1 MREALD
7 PMCKDDTH
15 KSRLSFVR
23 RNQARDLDGLGLG
36 FGVWGLGFGGL
47 GFGSLGKLCGSKVS
61 VGGYG

>member
-23 RNQARDLDGLGLG
+23 RNQAHDLDGLGL
-36 FGVWGLGFGGL
+36 
-47 GFGSLGKLCGSKVS
+47 SLR
-61 VGGYG
+61 